1 VGYYSSGNI
10 TNCFNDIQMC
20 SLGGINN
27 VDVPGS
33 AEGKQTTAMLDSNTY
48 LPIIAPTNFV
58 FRNLL
63 YPIVVFSSD
72 PRDSLHPIN
81 FLAAAP
87 VYLQNGERLDGVR
100 TDFKVSNGWMFP
112 SVTPPPPPPPFNP
125 YTFRY
130 QWGWHQP
137 SFLPYSKNHFIYFVI
152 YDDATIIYRDGWDRM
167 SVRN

>member
-1 VGYYSSGNI
+1 MGRNFGGNI
-10 TNCFNDIQMC
+10 DRCFYDNQM
-20 SLGGINN
+20 SPLGGINN
-27 VDVPGS
+27 VDVPNS
-33 AEGKQTTAMLDSNTY
+33 AEGRQTAAMLGNSLSLVLTG
-48 LPIIAPTNFV
+48 PTFFV
-58 FRNLL
+58 FPDSL
-63 YPIVVFSSD
+63 YPIVVFA
-72 PRDSLHPIN
+72 PNGRDSLHPIN

-87 VYLQNGERLDGVR
+87 VYLRNDERLDGVR

-112 SVTPPPPPPPFNP
+112 SVTPPPPPFNP